1 MENQLIWK
9 DEYNIGVD
17 NIKSSLGSST
27 SFLP

>member
-17 NIKSSLGSST
+17 NIDRDHQRAFCLKG
-27 SFLP
+27 